1 MNNIVG
7 AEQTGTDRIEFY
19 TGPYAANYEKDCEA
33 AISEFIE
40 AAIKGGEILTLTGT
54 HDTNQFMIMLVSL
67 ASMLTC
73 VVLAYVVEKL
83 INWENY

>member
-1 MNNIVG
+1 MTRIICLILTLITFVG
-7 AEQTGTDRIEFY
+7 NMFF
-19 TGPYAANYEKDCEA
+19 
-33 AISEFIE
+33 FIE